1 MELQNFR
8 SAYTLMYQVY
18 GVEMPLPDWEELA
31 MIAWDK
37 IGNRITRL
45 YKFSSGLSCIASG
58 LKENSCSNSDYVYT
72 LELPCNCDEI
82 EAVTTS
88 TEDWNYTTNKTVNGD
103 YSSLFT
109 EEYIE
114 MRKRNKNPLYASGS
128 FVKYEQVGNTLYF
141 PNKYPIINVLY
152 KGVMLDDDG
161 LPFITDRTAIAIA
174 SYCALT
180 RIRREGFITKNVA
193 ILQMAETIR
202 GEWNKLCSQARA
214 PYYLSQN
221 ELNQILDANSR
232 WDRKVYN
239 KSFKPTI

>member
-1 MELQNFR
+1 MELQSFR
-8 SAYTLMYQVY
+8 SAYTLMNQLY
-18 GVEMPLPDWEELA
+18 GVEMPLTDWEEIA

-45 YKFSSGLSCIASG
+45 YKFSAGVSCVATG
-58 LKENSCSNSDYVYT
+58 VKKCGCSKPDYIYS

-103 YSSLFT
+103 YGSLFT

-141 PNKYPIINVLY
+141 PNKYPIIHVLY
-152 KGVMLDDDG
+152 KGIMLDEDG
-161 LPFITDRTAIAIA
+161 LPYITERTAVAIA
-174 SYCALT
+174 AYCALT
-180 RIRREGFITKNVA
+180 RIRREGFITKNA
-193 ILQMAETIR
+193 TILQMAETIR
-202 GEWNKLCSQARA
+202 AEWNKLCSQARA

-221 ELNQILDANSR
+221 ELNEILDVNSR

-239 KSFKPTI
+239 KSFKPVM